1 MISKSIIGYEDK
13 SSSVSVSKIQD
24 NLGSNHKICFQTQN
38 IDEKEDQSLS
48 RNNKKILFNYNDHSE
63 LEQTK
68 YKKQDSIHY
77 DKDFYISQKSFKDQ
91 QFNFPEKQYS
101 EIVNFK
107 DATFSNDKNFLDQKT
122 LIPNASNDVSIEPS
136 EQKPFDNEKTVRRQR
151 QQKQLEFIQI
161 LRNNIGF
168 SNDIWRKRGFGVLQ
182 KLIFFSQRL
191 MSVSITKKF
200 RKIQK
205 RQVDIINDRSA
216 FYDIYRFEDYFDK
229 DKPSLTQRIYFKYQS
244 WVFKKKNNIIQKLEQ
259 TCLGKQIIS
268 LFKFIELEDL
278 VIRPN
283 SSFKIGW
290 DILIMLLVIFNIFY
304 LPIKIAFGVQYDQNK
319 PYQQFMLGEG
329 AKSLFVIDVFMNFNT
344 SFFKQ
349 GVINNNRIDIIK
361 RYGKSKFW
369 FDIIIV
375 LPYIF
380 GENSQFYQ
388 SIFIFRAFL
397 IRNIVH
403 RLEEVFHPRN
413 LGAALIDIIKVIFV
427 ISFIAHLF
435 CCSFYYLSTF
445 ETNQITWVS
454 KLNLDSNDVFGLYV
468 AGVYYSV
475 ITMITLGYGDIVPI
489 TTVER
494 IFVVGMT
501 LVSCAVFAYSV
512 NTISGI
518 IGDFSSRKKYFRQKM
533 MNLNLHIQK
542 RGLNKQLAM
551 TVRKY
556 IEYLYK
562 EEMVSNES
570 AEKDLEQIPISLK
583 EDVYQ
588 DIYGK
593 LLRQNKVFNLNFS
606 LEFLDKLA
614 LKMKE
619 KRFGPEEIIYR
630 EGDEGN
636 TLYFLIKGNVQL
648 FLPIKGHKDN
658 SYLQIQQLDK
668 GTTFG
673 FYSFFSGNNRETSAR
688 SMRVTSLVTLNLDDF
703 REAAEKF
710 PKDYEKFC
718 MLRDQIKYSN
728 LTKGLDVR
736 CTSCDNYTHQ
746 LQQCPFLKYKPEKTI
761 LIAKYNKSDPMQRKE
776 QQRRIIRSPNSLFLL
791 QFITKE
797 DIYCFLNLDN
807 SDSDNDHYHQE
818 QEEAV
823 DLEEQF
829 NDKRTSFAN
838 VEYKDDQSKF
848 NDNTSQNYK
857 DNYIKENSS
866 VKELNNNVKDQA
878 YIESQ
883 QNKRQSTY
891 HRIESSLSYKRKIM
905 SQHTNTSNIAKQA
918 SRIASRLSFRSQKI
932 IIEKTQNQVI
942 MDFIVIDIDKLK
954 SYQNYLP
961 QNNFEKV
968 IHQYNESLIMQKVY
982 KPKKQLYQIINKD
995 RQKINLSKLRVI
1007 AAFKKVNKNQQII
1020 TTKHKIESQSRK
1032 KAILEQL
1039 KQHSEGNSD
1048 YLTYES
1054 NPNNGN
1060 LINNDTCVQR
1070 QSPEEG
1076 KYEIK
1081 VLTHSKHSINSE
1093 RQSQSGQENQN
1104 NSDQKQVNLAIKQSS
1119 KSDNAIEQDILSK
1132 STEDV
1137 DKIKFKILKKK
1148 KTSSFV
1154 VKPSQFFQENQIE
1167 EQEYSKDEIEQKRQ
1181 KSHKQIHEAIMNYNM
1196 KRRSF
1201 SNIINNPSFT
1211 DIQQNEKD
1219 NN

>member
-1 MISKSIIGYEDK
+1 MISKYIIRSEDK
-13 SSSVSVSKIQD
+13 SQSVSITKIQD
-24 NLGSNHKICFQTQN
+24 NLGSNHNICFPTQN
-38 IDEKEDQSLS
+38 VDEKEDQSLS
-48 RNNKKILFNYNDHSE
+48 RNNKKNLFNYNDHSD

-68 YKKQDSIHY
+68 YKKQDSINY
-77 DKDFYISQKSFKDQ
+77 DLDFYFSQKSFKDQ
-91 QFNFPEKQYS
+91 QFNFAEKQYS
-101 EIVNFK
+101 ELINFK
-107 DATFSNDKNFLDQKT
+107 EATFSNDKNYQEQKT
-122 LIPNASNDVSIEPS
+122 LIPNASNDVSLEPQ

-151 QQKQLEFIQI
+151 QQRQLEFIQI

-205 RQVDIINDRSA
+205 RQVDIINDISA
-216 FYDIYRFEDYFDK
+216 FYNIYRFDDYFDK
-229 DKPSLTQRIYFKYQS
+229 DALNLQKE
-244 WVFKKKNNIIQKLEQ
+244 KKNNAIQKLQE
-259 TCLGKQIIS
+259 TCLGKQIIQS
-268 LFKFIELEDL
+268 FKLIELEDL

-283 SSFKIGW
+283 STFKIGW
-290 DILIMLLVIFNIFY
+290 DILIMLLVILNIFY
-304 LPIKIAFGVQYDQNK
+304 LPFKIAFGIQYNDNK

-375 LPYIF
+375 LPYVF

-388 SIFIFRAFL
+388 SIFILRAFL
-397 IRNIVH
+397 IRNIIH

-413 LGAALIDIIKVIFV
+413 LGAALVDIIKVIFV

-445 ETNQITWVS
+445 ETNQVTWVT
-454 KLNLDSNDVFGLYV
+454 KLNLDPNDIFGLYV

-475 ITMITLGYGDIVPI
+475 ITMITLGYGDIVP
-489 TTVER
+489 TTTAER

-614 LKMKE
+614 LKLKE

-648 FLPIKGHKDN
+648 FLPIKGHIDN

-688 SMRVTSLVTLNLDDF
+688 SMRVTSLVTLNLEDF

-710 PKDYEKFC
+710 PRDYEKFC

-807 SDSDNDHYHQE
+807 SDSDNDHYHEE

-838 VEYKDDQSKF
+838 VENRDDISKF
-848 NDNTSQNYK
+848 NDNTSQNK

-866 VKELNNNVKDQA
+866 VKEFTNNVKDQA

-891 HRIESSLSYKRKIM
+891 HRIESSLSYKKKIM
-905 SQHTNTSNIAKQA
+905 SQHTNSSNMAKQA

-932 IIEKTQNQVI
+932 IIEKTQNQPI
-942 MDFIVIDIDKLK
+942 TDFFAIDIDKLK

-968 IHQYNESLIMQKVY
+968 ILQYNESLIMQKVY

-1007 AAFKKVNKNQQII
+1007 AAFKKANKNQQII
-1020 TTKHKIESQSRK
+1020 TTKHKIDSQSRK

-1048 YLTYES
+1048 YLTFE
-1054 NPNNGN
+1054 NNTN
-1060 LINNDTCVQR
+1060 SINDNKCLQKDT
-1070 QSPEEG
+1070 PAD

-1081 VLTHSKHSINSE
+1081 VLSHSKHSINSE
-1093 RQSQSGQENQN
+1093 KQSQNGKEN
-1104 NSDQKQVNLAIKQSS
+1104 IQSS
-1119 KSDNAIEQDILSK
+1119 DREAKNSNFLTKQNKSENAIEQDILSI
-1132 STEDV
+1132 SPEDA

-1181 KSHKQIHEAIMNYNM
+1181 KSHKQIHEAIMNYNI

-1201 SNIINNPSFT
+1201 SNIINNSSFT
-1211 DIQQNEKD
+1211 DIQQNDKD

>member
-1 MISKSIIGYEDK
+1 
-13 SSSVSVSKIQD
+13 
-24 NLGSNHKICFQTQN
+24 
-38 IDEKEDQSLS
+38 
-48 RNNKKILFNYNDHSE
+48 
-63 LEQTK
+63 
-68 YKKQDSIHY
+68 
-77 DKDFYISQKSFKDQ
+77 
-91 QFNFPEKQYS
+91 
-101 EIVNFK
+101 
-107 DATFSNDKNFLDQKT
+107 
-122 LIPNASNDVSIEPS
+122 
-136 EQKPFDNEKTVRRQR
+136 
-151 QQKQLEFIQI
+151 
-161 LRNNIGF
+161 
-168 SNDIWRKRGFGVLQ
+168 
-182 KLIFFSQRL
+182 
-191 MSVSITKKF
+191 
-200 RKIQK
+200 
-205 RQVDIINDRSA
+205 
-216 FYDIYRFEDYFDK
+216 
-229 DKPSLTQRIYFKYQS
+229 
-244 WVFKKKNNIIQKLEQ
+244 
-259 TCLGKQIIS
+259 
-268 LFKFIELEDL
+268 
-278 VIRPN
+278 
-283 SSFKIGW
+283 
-290 DILIMLLVIFNIFY
+290 
-304 LPIKIAFGVQYDQNK
+304 
-319 PYQQFMLGEG
+319 
-329 AKSLFVIDVFMNFNT
+329 MNFNT

-380 GENSQFYQ
+380 GQNSQFYQ
-388 SIFIFRAFL
+388 SIFILRAFL
-397 IRNIVH
+397 IRNIIH

-413 LGAALIDIIKVIFV
+413 LGAALVDIIKVIFV

-445 ETNQITWVS
+445 ETGQTTWVT
-454 KLNLDSNDVFGLYV
+454 KLNLEPNDIFGLYV

-475 ITMITLGYGDIVPI
+475 ITMITLGYGDIVPT

-570 AEKDLEQIPISLK
+570 AEKDLEQIPLSLK

-658 SYLQIQQLDK
+658 SYLQIQQLEK

-688 SMRVTSLVTLNLDDF
+688 SMRVTSLVTLNLEDF

-791 QFITKE
+791 QFITKD
-797 DIYCFLNLDN
+797 DIYCFLNLDG

-829 NDKRTSFAN
+829 NDKRTSYAN
-838 VEYKDDQSKF
+838 VDDREDYNKIR
-848 NDNTSQNYK
+848 DNTSQNYK

-866 VKELNNNVKDQA
+866 IKEFNSNNNIKDQA

-905 SQHTNTSNIAKQA
+905 SQHTTASNMAKQA
-918 SRIASRLSFRSQKI
+918 SKLTSRLSFRSQKI
-932 IIEKTQNQVI
+932 QIEKTQNQVI
-942 MDFIVIDIDKLK
+942 MDFILIDIDKLK

-968 IHQYNESLIMQKVY
+968 IQQYNESLIMQKVY
-982 KPKKQLYQIINKD
+982 KPKKQLYQIVNKD

-1054 NPNNGN
+1054 NPNKVNQN
-1060 LINNDTCVQR
+1060 NNDIREQK
-1070 QSPEEG
+1070 QSPESG

-1081 VLTHSKHSINSE
+1081 VLSHSKNSINSE
-1093 RQSQSGQENQN
+1093 KQPQNDQENKNEGEIKQN
-1104 NSDQKQVNLAIKQSS
+1104 NLLINQSC
-1119 KSDNAIEQDILSK
+1119 KSESALDQDILSK
-1132 STEDV
+1132 SEDV
-1137 DKIKFKILKKK
+1137 DKIKYKILKKK

-1154 VKPSQFFQENQIE
+1154 VKPSQFYQENQAE
-1167 EQEYSKDEIEQKRQ
+1167 EQEFSKDQIEQKRQ

-1201 SNIINNPSFT
+1201 SNIINNSSFT
-1211 DIQQNEKD
+1211 DIQQNDKD

>member
-1 MISKSIIGYEDK
+1 MILKSNIAFEDK
-13 SSSVSVSKIQD
+13 SSNVSITKIQD
-24 NLGSNHKICFQTQN
+24 HLGSTHKICFPTYN
-38 IDEKEDQSLS
+38 IYEKEDDQSQS
-48 RNNKKILFNYNDHSE
+48 RNNKKILFNHNDHSD

-68 YKKQDSIHY
+68 YKKQDSINY
-77 DKDFYISQKSFKDQ
+77 DQDFYLSQKSFKDQ
-91 QFNFPEKQYS
+91 QFNFAEKQYS
-101 EIVNFK
+101 ELINFK
-107 DATFSNDKNFLDQKT
+107 DATFSNDKNYQDQKT
-122 LIPNASNDVSIEPS
+122 LIPNGSNDVSIEPT
-136 EQKPFDNEKTVRRQR
+136 EQKPFDNEKTVRKQR
-151 QQKQLEFIQI
+151 QQRQLEFIQI

-191 MSVSITKKF
+191 MSV
-200 RKIQK
+200 
-205 RQVDIINDRSA
+205 DIINDRSA
-216 FYDIYRFEDYFDK
+216 FYEIYRYDDYFDK
-229 DKPSLTQRIYFKYQS
+229 DIF
-244 WVFKKKNNIIQKLEQ
+244 
-259 TCLGKQIIS
+259 QIN
-268 LFKFIELEDL
+268 
-278 VIRPN
+278 R
-283 SSFKIGW
+283 
-290 DILIMLLVIFNIFY
+290 
-304 LPIKIAFGVQYDQNK
+304 
-319 PYQQFMLGEG
+319 GEG

-380 GENSQFYQ
+380 GQNSQFYQ
-388 SIFIFRAFL
+388 SIFILRAFL
-397 IRNIVH
+397 VTKNHELFYV
-403 RLEEVFHPRN
+403 N
-413 LGAALIDIIKVIFV
+413 KYYLISLNRQE
-427 ISFIAHLF
+427 ISYIDWKKFFTQEIQELLY
-435 CCSFYYLSTF
+435 FYYLSTF
-445 ETNQITWVS
+445 ETGQTTWVT
-454 KLNLDSNDVFGLYV
+454 KLNLEPNDIFGLYV

-475 ITMITLGYGDIVPI
+475 ITMITLGYGDIVPT

-512 NTISGI
+512 NT
-518 IGDFSSRKKYFRQKM
+518 K
-533 MNLNLHIQK
+533 
-542 RGLNKQLAM
+542 
-551 TVRKY
+551 
-556 IEYLYK
+556 
-562 EEMVSNES
+562 EMVSNES
-570 AEKDLEQIPISLK
+570 AEKDLEQIPLSLK

-658 SYLQIQQLDK
+658 SYLQIQQLEK

-688 SMRVTSLVTLNLDDF
+688 SMRVTSLVTLNLEDF

-728 LTKGLDVR
+728 LTKGVLHVITILTN
-736 CTSCDNYTHQ
+736 CSNV
-746 LQQCPFLKYKPEKTI
+746 PFLNTVKTNKLKKDYKHLLNIILEPEKTI

-791 QFITKE
+791 QFITKD
-797 DIYCFLNLDN
+797 DIYCFLNLDG

-829 NDKRTSFAN
+829 NDKRTSYAN
-838 VEYKDDQSKF
+838 VDDREDYNKIR
-848 NDNTSQNYK
+848 DNTSQNYK

-866 VKELNNNVKDQA
+866 IKEFNSNNNIKDQA

-905 SQHTNTSNIAKQA
+905 SQHTTASNMAKQA
-918 SRIASRLSFRSQKI
+918 SKLTSRLSFRSQKI
-932 IIEKTQNQVI
+932 QIEKTQNQVI
-942 MDFIVIDIDKLK
+942 MDFILIDIDKLK

-968 IHQYNESLIMQKVY
+968 IQQYNESLIMQKVY
-982 KPKKQLYQIINKD
+982 KPKKQLYQIVNKD

-1054 NPNNGN
+1054 NPNKVNQN
-1060 LINNDTCVQR
+1060 NNDIREQK
-1070 QSPEEG
+1070 QSPESG

-1081 VLTHSKHSINSE
+1081 VLSHSKNSINSE
-1093 RQSQSGQENQN
+1093 KQPQNDQENKNEGEIKQN
-1104 NSDQKQVNLAIKQSS
+1104 NLLINQSC
-1119 KSDNAIEQDILSK
+1119 KSESALDQDILSK
-1132 STEDV
+1132 SEDV
-1137 DKIKFKILKKK
+1137 DKIKYKILKKK

-1154 VKPSQFFQENQIE
+1154 VKPSQFYQENQAE
-1167 EQEYSKDEIEQKRQ
+1167 EQEFSKDQIEQKRQ
-1181 KSHKQIHEAIMNYNM
+1181 KSHKKEGRKEGWMDELNQVYPL
-1196 KRRSF
+1196 KKF
-1201 SNIINNPSFT
+1201 
-1211 DIQQNEKD
+1211 
-1219 NN
+1219 